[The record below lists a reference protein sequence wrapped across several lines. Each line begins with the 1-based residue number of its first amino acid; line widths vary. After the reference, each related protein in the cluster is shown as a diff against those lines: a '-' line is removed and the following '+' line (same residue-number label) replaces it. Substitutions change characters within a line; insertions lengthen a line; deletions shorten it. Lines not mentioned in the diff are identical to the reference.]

1 VILIDSETTGLKEV
15 STVPADQQPRIID
28 FAALKLN
35 DKTLKEEGALSF
47 LIHPGKG
54 ISLSDEIVKITG
66 ITDAMLK
73 GQPPFAGRYQAIV
86 DFFLGE
92 VLLGAH
98 NLPFDRDVLA
108 LDLGR
113 IGKLLQ
119 FPWPP
124 KHFCTAELTQ
134 DITGKYLKQQDLY
147 QHYLRKAANQTHRAL
162 DDVRQL
168 AEIVRCM
175 RKDGGRI

>member
-1 VILIDSETTGLKEV
+1 MILIDNETTGLKEV
-15 STVPADQQPRIID
+15 STVPLEQQPRIIE
-28 FAALKLN
+28 FAALRLD
-35 DKTLKEEGALSF
+35 DKTLKETGALHF
-47 LIHPGKG
+47 MIHPGKG

-66 ITDAMLK
+66 ITDSDLK

-92 VLLGAH
+92 RTLVAH

-108 LDLGR
+108 MELMRLGR
-113 IGKLLQ
+113 PYQ

-124 KHFCTAELTQ
+124 VHICTVELTQ
-134 DITGKYLKQQDLY
+134 GITGKYMKQEDLY
-147 QHYLRKAANQTHRAL
+147 QHFFGRPANQTHRAL

-168 AEIVRCM
+168 AEIVRRL
-175 RKDGGRI
+175 RKEKMI